1 MDRTFM
7 TKRITEI
14 EAFIVT
20 YSRGPVQKKS
30 WSLPRSKKNDFFK
43 NVVSWSLRSTTSV
56 TFLSMYPTK
65 NKYIHIL
72 WFFRRSDSV
81 ISRFSSSQGHCG
93 FAKSVSPGALS
104 TPSFLRVWRIE
115 SISSSVISLHVK
127 FQSCVDHRHDSTSWA
142 IEYIVSITR

>member
-14 EAFIVT
+14 EAFTVT
-20 YSRGPVQKKS
+20 YSRGPVQKIR
-30 WSLPRSKKNDFFK
+30 WSFPRTKKNDFS
-43 NVVSWSLRSTTSV
+43 NMSCHDHWDPLQVSRLFRYILLKTSIYKLR
-56 TFLSMYPTK
+56 
-65 NKYIHIL
+65 
-72 WFFRRSDSV
+72 FFRRSDSV
-81 ISRFSSSQGHCG
+81 ISRLSSFQGNCR

-104 TPSFLRVWRIE
+104 APSFLRVWRIE
-115 SISSSVISLHVK
+115 SISSSVISLHA